1 MNSFKQSMN
10 NKNIRQKLTSTFT
23 ILIVFT
29 VVVGLLG
36 CVALLTSKTTA
47 DNLYNVDVTAMT
59 EVAVAKESLEA
70 QVINLTNMAV
80 FRTTDSSFAS
90 SEEKDLA
97 ENEKKFDEAVNVYE
111 GTITDA
117 DDRAA
122 FEDIKADYAGAIT
135 DAKNAVKS
143 AIRTGDESSI
153 NRAINKL
160 NEETGVVLEELDAM
174 YEWNKE
180 QAATSSS
187 RNGIIALVSVAF
199 LLVVIILAATTSF
212 VLAKALSDV
221 ITEPIAFILQV
232 ANQAGGEGDFNFTPE
247 FVAEVK
253 EHAKAKDELGEMT
266 GAFAHMMDTLV
277 VKINLL
283 EQIAGGDLSVRVPLI
298 GAKDTFGNALT
309 HMLDSLNIM
318 FSGINNT
325 TTNVSSHAAQVSSGA
340 QSLAQGAT
348 EQASSV
354 EELSATVIDVSDHIK
369 KTADN
374 AEDANQLSNQ
384 AGQKVSECSQ
394 QMQEAIGAM
403 EDISQKSS
411 EIVNVIKVIED
422 IAFQTNI
429 LALNAAVE
437 AARAGAAGKGFA
449 VVADE
454 VRNLA
459 SKSQEASQNTAALIE
474 SSVNSVKHGSKLINE
489 TSNALKEVVEY
500 TQKSATIIEKI
511 STDSREQAIAISQ
524 ISEGISQIS
533 SVVQTTSATSQE
545 SAAVSGELSQ
555 EAANLKQMIDQF
567 KLR

>member
-1 MNSFKQSMN
+1 MFKESMK
-10 NKNIRQKLTSTFT
+10 NKNIRQKLTSTFI

-36 CVALLTSKTTA
+36 IAGLFISKQVADS
-47 DNLYNVDVTAMT
+47 LYNVDVTAMT
-59 EVAVAKESLEA
+59 EVAVAENAIEE
-70 QVINLTNMAV
+70 QVINLTNMAQ
-80 FRTTDSSFAS
+80 FRDTDVAFAAA
-90 SEEKDLA
+90 EEKALA
-97 ENEKKFDEAVNVYE
+97 DNEAKFNESATLYE
-111 GTITDA
+111 KTITEEA
-117 DDRAA
+117 DKAA
-122 FEDIKADYAGAIT
+122 FEKVKADYADKVT
-135 DAKNAVKS
+135 SAKNAVKS
-143 AIRTGDESSI
+143 AIRTNDEATI
-153 NRAINKL
+153 DKALRTL
-160 NEETGVVLEELDAM
+160 NQEADAVLEELESM
-174 YEWNKE
+174 YEWNK
-180 QAATSSS
+180 QHAAANAD
-187 RNGIIALVSVAF
+187 RNGVVTGVT
-199 LLVVIILAATTSF
+199 LLILAIIIVLAVITS
-212 VLAKALSDV
+212 LAIAKALAQV
-221 ITEPIAFILQV
+221 ITEPIAFVLQV
-232 ANQAGGEGDFNFTPE
+232 ANQTGGEGDFNFTPE

-253 EHAKAKDELGEMT
+253 EYAKAKDELGEMT

-277 VKINLL
+277 AKISLL
-283 EQIAGGDLSVRVPLI
+283 EQIANGDLSVRVPLI
-298 GAKDTFGNALT
+298 GARDTFGNALT
-309 HMLDSLNIM
+309 HMLDSLNVM
-318 FSGINNT
+318 FAGINNT

-354 EELSATVIDVSDHIK
+354 QELSATVIDVSDHIK

-394 QMQEAIGAM
+394 QMQEAIEAM
-403 EDISQKSS
+403 DDISHKSS

-489 TSNALKEVVEY
+489 TSNALKQVVEF
-500 TQKSATIIEKI
+500 TEKSGTIIAKI
-511 STDSREQAIAISQ
+511 SADSREQAIAISQ